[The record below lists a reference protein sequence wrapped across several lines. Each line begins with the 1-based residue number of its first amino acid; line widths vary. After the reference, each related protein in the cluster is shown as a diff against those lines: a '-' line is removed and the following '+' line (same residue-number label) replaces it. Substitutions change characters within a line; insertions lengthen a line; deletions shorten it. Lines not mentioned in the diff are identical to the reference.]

1 MLIFRI
7 FVIAL
12 VLRIILLTFWDI
24 LFSENDQFQVGN
36 SNSNSYH
43 TTSLLINHSVTH
55 LKVFYSVFT
64 SAFTNTIHYQDFEWT
79 GRKGSLR
86 NSIFFCFV
94 VILGKQNQPES
105 QRHISKNLQQSVQQ
119 SADCW
124 KALRQFEFSLL
135 SIWQHPLIF
144 STSIYSSGHEIS
156 EKPWRSHNGAILKR
170 AAFLNVFFPFSK
182 TMH

>member
-12 VLRIILLTFWDI
+12 VLRIILLTFRDI

-64 SAFTNTIHYQDFEWT
+64 SAFTNTIHYHDFEWT

-86 NSIFFCFV
+86 NSIFFLLCTDSWQT
-94 VILGKQNQPES
+94 KPARKPEAHFKKS
-105 QRHISKNLQQSVQQ
+105 STVR
-119 SADCW
+119 SAKRRLLKGATAIW
-124 KALRQFEFSLL
+124 VFTFIHLTASFNIFNKHLLLR
-135 SIWQHPLIF
+135 
-144 STSIYSSGHEIS
+144 
-156 EKPWRSHNGAILKR
+156 PWNFGEA
-170 AAFLNVFFPFSK
+170 VEEP
-182 TMH
+182 